1 MNKRYDQLPRLNT
14 VVLAAG
20 SILALVVAMTLT
32 LAFDTQHLDG
42 STGTDVADSV
52 SVYG

>member
-1 MNKRYDQLPRLNT
+1 MNKRYEQSPGLNA

-20 SILALVVAMTLT
+20 SILGLIVAATLT
-32 LAFDTQHLDG
+32 FAFDNRPDG

>member
-1 MNKRYDQLPRLNT
+1 MNKRYEQSPGLNA

-20 SILALVVAMTLT
+20 SILGLIVAAT
-32 LAFDTQHLDG
+32 LAFAFDNQRPDG

>member
-1 MNKRYDQLPRLNT
+1 MNKRYEQSPGFNA

-20 SILALVVAMTLT
+20 SILGLIVAMTLT
-32 LAFDTQHLDG
+32 LALDSQHPDG

-52 SVYG
+52 SIYG